1 MRKKLLFIM
10 LALLA
15 CFSNVNAD
23 PTNDRITI
31 EDVTVKR
38 GQQALVSMRY
48 NITYDDDNLTYRGFE
63 IKMRLPEGIKLV
75 NDTVFP
81 GKDLVQAV
89 PKAWIKCNTNKEGET
104 VILAF
109 QIDNK
114 DYPQGEGELLNFVI
128 EADASANLGS
138 LSCTTTHIEFSEHPS
153 GSAVILDN
161 SSFNINVVEYERRV
175 IDENDTDFAVASVWK
190 EDIEVKRSIKA
201 GIWSTLCLPF
211 PMTTAQVKEVF
222 GENVQLAQF
231 KDNTTEYKQRE
242 LANGTIREDTV
253 LVINFESCNLAEG
266 IIANH
271 PYIIKSENSF
281 ESFNLDNVIVEPDE
295 DEALIDYWPQRRVW
309 GGSMWGILSKRVIP
323 NHALFISDN
332 KLYSS
337 NNTTMKAFRCWLEVA
352 GWESDNAS
360 VSSIAFSVDGETTG
374 IEGLTVNGKEIVD
387 GKVYTLS
394 GACLGNAQDLQGKL
408 PRGIYIV
415 NNKKVI
421 VK

>member
-1 MRKKLLFIM
+1 M

-231 KDNTTEYKQRE
+231 KSNSAEYKQRE
-242 LANGTIREDTV
+242 LANGTIVKDTV
-253 LVINFESCNLAEG
+253 FVINFESCDITEG

-281 ESFNLDNVIVEPDE
+281 ESFNLDNVIVQADE
-295 DEALIDYWPQRRVW
+295 GGAKIEYRYGGLYDDRYW
-309 GGSMWGILSKRVIP
+309 GGTMFGILKKEVIP
-323 NHALFISDN
+323 NHALYLSDN

-337 NNTTMKAFRCWLEVA
+337 NNTTMKAFRCWLEIQ
-352 GWESDNAS
+352 GWEAIYSNI
-360 VSSIAFSVDGETTG
+360 SSIAFSVDGEATG

>member
-1 MRKKLLFIM
+1 M

-48 NITYDDDNLTYRGFE
+48 DITYDDDNLTYRGFQ
-63 IKMRLPEGIKLV
+63 ILMRLPEGIKLV

-81 GKDLVQAV
+81 GKDLIQAV
-89 PKAWIKCNTNKEGET
+89 PQAWIKCNTKSDGET
-104 VILAF
+104 VILGF
-109 QIDNK
+109 QLDTK
-114 DYPQGEGELLNFVI
+114 DYPQGQGELLNFVI
-128 EADASANLGS
+128 EADADADLGT
-138 LSCTTTHIEFSEHPS
+138 LTCTTTHIEFSEHPS

-161 SSFNINVVEYERRV
+161 TSFNINVAEYERRV
-175 IDENDTDFAVASVWK
+175 IDENDTDFALASVWK

-231 KDNTTEYKQRE
+231 KNNTTEYKQRE
-242 LANGTIREDTV
+242 LANGTIRKDTV
-253 LVINFESCNLAEG
+253 FVINFESCDITEG

-281 ESFNLDNVIVEPDE
+281 ESFNVDNVIVEPADE
-295 DEALIDYWPQRRVW
+295 EGALIDYWPERRVW
-309 GGSMWGILSKRVIP
+309 GGSMWGILKKKVIP
-323 NHALFISDN
+323 NHALYLSDN

-337 NNTTMKAFRCWLEVA
+337 KNTTMKAFRCWLEIQ
-352 GWESDNAS
+352 GWEAIYSNI
-360 VSSIAFSVDGETTG
+360 SSLAFAIDGETTG

-394 GACLGNAQDLQGKL
+394 GACLGNAQDLQGEL

>member
-1 MRKKLLFIM
+1 M

-31 EDVTVKR
+31 KDVNVKR
-38 GQQALVSMRY
+38 GQQALVTMKY
-48 NITYDDDNLTYRGFE
+48 DITYDDDNLTYRGFQ
-63 IKMRLPEGIKLV
+63 IIMRLPEGIKLV

-81 GKDLVQAV
+81 GKDLKQAV
-89 PKAWIKCNTNKEGET
+89 PQAWIKCNTKSDGET
-104 VILAF
+104 VILGF
-109 QIDNK
+109 QLDNK
-114 DYPQGEGELLNFVI
+114 DYPQGQGELLNFVI
-128 EADASANLGS
+128 EADASADLGT
-138 LSCTTTHIEFSEHPS
+138 LTCTTTHIEFSEHPS

-161 SSFNINVVEYERRV
+161 TSFNINVVEYERRV
-175 IDENDTDFAVASVWK
+175 IDENDTNIALASVWQ

-231 KDNTTEYKQRE
+231 KNNSTEYKQRE

-295 DEALIDYWPQRRVW
+295 DEAFIEYEEQINPRRTEW
-309 GGSMWGILSKRVIP
+309 RGSMFGILKKEVIP
-323 NHALFISDN
+323 NHALYLSDN

-337 NNTTMKAFRCWLEVA
+337 NNTTMKAFRCWLEIQ
-352 GWESDNAS
+352 GWKADYTKISN
-360 VSSIAFSVDGETTG
+360 IAFSIDGETTG

>member
-1 MRKKLLFIM
+1 M

-38 GQQALVSMRY
+38 GQQALVTMKY
-48 NITYDDDNLTYRGFE
+48 DITYDDDNLTYRGFQ
-63 IKMRLPEGIKLV
+63 IIMRLPEGIKLV

-81 GKDLVQAV
+81 GKDLERAV
-89 PKAWIKCNTNKEGET
+89 PKAWIKCNTKSDGET
-104 VILAF
+104 VILGF
-109 QIDNK
+109 QLDNK
-114 DYPQGEGELLNFVI
+114 DYPQGQGELLNFVI
-128 EADASANLGS
+128 EADADADLGT
-138 LSCTTTHIEFSEHPS
+138 LTCTTTHIEFSEHPS

-161 SSFNINVVEYERRV
+161 TSFNINVAEYERRV

-231 KDNTTEYKQRE
+231 KSNSTEYKQRE

-253 LVINFESCNLAEG
+253 FVINFESCNLAEG

-281 ESFNLDNVIVEPDE
+281 ESFNVDNVIVEPADE
-295 DEALIDYWPQRRVW
+295 EGAIIVYRYGGQYDDRYW
-309 GGSMWGILSKRVIP
+309 GGTMFGILRKKVIYD
-323 NHALFISDN
+323 HALYLSDN

-337 NNTTMKAFRCWLEVA
+337 KNTTMKAFRCWLEIQ
-352 GWESDNAS
+352 GWEAIYSNI
-360 VSSIAFSVDGETTG
+360 SSLAFAVDGETTG

>member
-1 MRKKLLFIM
+1 M

-31 EDVTVKR
+31 EDVNVKR

-295 DEALIDYWPQRRVW
+295 EGAFIEYEEQITPRRTEW
-309 GGSMWGILSKRVIP
+309 RGSMFGILKKQVIYD
-323 NHALFISDN
+323 HALYLSDN

>member
-1 MRKKLLFIM
+1 M

-31 EDVTVKR
+31 EDVNVKR

>member
-1 MRKKLLFIM
+1 M

-31 EDVTVKR
+31 KDVTVKR
-38 GQQALVSMRY
+38 GQQALVTMKY
-48 NITYDDDNLTYRGFE
+48 DITYDDDNLTYRGFQ
-63 IKMRLPEGIKLV
+63 IIMRLPEGIKLV

-81 GKDLVQAV
+81 GKDLERAV
-89 PKAWIKCNTNKEGET
+89 PQAWIKCNTKSDGET
-104 VILAF
+104 VILGF
-109 QIDNK
+109 QLDNK
-114 DYPQGEGELLNFVI
+114 DYPQGQGELLNFVI
-128 EADASANLGS
+128 EADADADLGT
-138 LSCTTTHIEFSEHPS
+138 LTCTTTHIEFSEHPS

-161 SSFNINVVEYERRV
+161 TSFNINVAEYERRV
-175 IDENDTDFAVASVWK
+175 IDENDTDFALASVWQ

-231 KDNTTEYKQRE
+231 KSNSAEYKQRE
-242 LANGTIREDTV
+242 LANGTIVKDTV
-253 LVINFESCNLAEG
+253 FVINFESCDITEG

-281 ESFNLDNVIVEPDE
+281 ESFNLDNVIVEPADE
-295 DEALIDYWPQRRVW
+295 KGAKIEYRYGGSNDDRYW
-309 GGSMWGILSKRVIP
+309 GGTMFGILRKKVIYD
-323 NHALFISDN
+323 HALYLSDN

-337 NNTTMKAFRCWLEVA
+337 KNTTMKAFRCWLEIE
-352 GWESDNAS
+352 GWEAIYSNI
-360 VSSIAFSVDGETTG
+360 SSLAFAVDGETTG

>member
-1 MRKKLLFIM
+1 M